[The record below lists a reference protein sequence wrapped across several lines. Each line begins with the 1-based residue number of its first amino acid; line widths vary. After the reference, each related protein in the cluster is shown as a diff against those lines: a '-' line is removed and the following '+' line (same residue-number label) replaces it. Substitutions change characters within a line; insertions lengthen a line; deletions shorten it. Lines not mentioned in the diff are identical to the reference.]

1 MAFGVSPAPPLH
13 HGWAQAPRP
22 TQMIPVVGPQ
32 FVEVLC
38 GVLSMAGMEAMGTW
52 ALCWDSPECLPIHP
66 LPGHPELAIPME
78 N

>member
-1 MAFGVSPAPPLH
+1 MAFGVSPASPLH

-32 FVEVLC
+32 LVEVLY
-38 GVLSMAGMEAMGTW
+38 GVLGLAGVKALERW
-52 ALCWDSPECLPIHP
+52 ALLWDSPECLAMHP
-66 LPGHPELAIPME
+66 LPGHPELAVPME